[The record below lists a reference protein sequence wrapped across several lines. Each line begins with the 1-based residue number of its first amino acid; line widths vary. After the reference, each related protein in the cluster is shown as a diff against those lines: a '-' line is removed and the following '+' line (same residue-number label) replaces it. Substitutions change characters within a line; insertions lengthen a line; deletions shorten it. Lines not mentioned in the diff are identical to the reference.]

1 MTEQTNNLTKALASK
16 EDNEKFLSNLEK
28 LRADGSLTPDMFS
41 IMKAEYEQNLGA
53 AILEVERIKKEL
65 MKQLEV
71 LNLEFEKYQQELT
84 NLDAKQRVGELSI
97 DSYRSSR
104 QKIQSAI
111 AQLNLHRQQ
120 LIGLINAKSS
130 SDIINSSEKLPDLAT
145 EALSPAP
152 KVTPASP
159 VVEKQEKVRP
169 GKKLPAIIGGVVA
182 LGLVL
187 LAVFLLVP
195 REPQVIKP
203 KDIMI
208 PIEVEKATS
217 IGSIY
222 VELVYDH
229 TALTPMSVDGV
240 VSEENTLIDYNTD
253 NPGRVIVAMIS
264 SSGITGDIPIAT
276 VRFQLKGGEKPM
288 YTFNLE
294 NVALYDAKSL
304 KKLSVRTTAGDFT
317 TKDKVFMPP
326 KLVVGTPG
334 N

>member
-1 MTEQTNNLTKALASK
+1 MTEQTNNLIKALASK
-16 EDNEKFLSNLEK
+16 EDKEKFLSNLEK

-41 IMKAEYEQNLGA
+41 IMKAEYEQNLSD

-65 MKQLEV
+65 MKQLEL

-84 NLDAKQRVGELSI
+84 MLDVKQRVGELSI
-97 DSYRSSR
+97 DSYRSSK
-104 QKIQSAI
+104 QKIQNAI
-111 AQLNLHRQQ
+111 AQLNIHRQQ

-130 SDIINSSEKLPDLAT
+130 SDIIIPAEKLPVLAT
-145 EALSPAP
+145 EALPHAP
-152 KVTPASP
+152 EVTLASP
-159 VVEKQEKVRP
+159 VVEKREKVRP
-169 GKKLPAIIGGVVA
+169 SKKLPAIIGGIVA

-187 LAVFLLVP
+187 LAVFLLLP
-195 REPQVIKP
+195 REPQQIKP
-203 KDIMI
+203 KEIMI
-208 PIEVEKATS
+208 PIEVEKAS
-217 IGSIY
+217 SVGSIY
-222 VELVYDH
+222 VELVYDSTVL
-229 TALTPMSVDGV
+229 TAMSVDGV
-240 VSEENTLIDYNTD
+240 VSEENTFIDYNTD

-294 NVALYDAKSL
+294 NVALYDANSL
-304 KKLSVRTTAGDFT
+304 KKLSVSTMAGDFT

-326 KLVVGTPG
+326 KLVVATPG